1 MASNLA
7 RRGGIMPMMPAAGA
21 AKRGKNHDR
30 GPLTK
35 YLAFRLADDIYGAPL
50 SLIREILERKP
61 LTPVPRAHPSIMG
74 IISNRGQLIT
84 VIDLRRR
91 LHLAERPETN
101 KARILTTNPMGI
113 ELLGLY
119 VDEVLQTYDLADN
132 EIEPTTTAF
141 GGEVAGYISGI
152 VRPAS
157 VEGPSANRVGKR
169 VAAAKQVARVI
180 ILLDLKI
187 ILAT

>member
-1 MASNLA
+1 MATNLA
-7 RRGGIMPMMPAAGA
+7 RRGAAPLIAAPAA
-21 AKRGKNHDR
+21 AKRGKTHDR

-35 YLAFRLADDIYGAPL
+35 YLAFRLADDVYGAPL
-50 SLIREILERKP
+50 SLIREILVRKP

-91 LHLAERPETN
+91 LRLAERPETN
-101 KARILTTNPMGI
+101 KARILTTNPMGV

-119 VDEVLQTYDLADN
+119 VDEVLQTYDLADSD
-132 EIEPTTTAF
+132 IESTTTAF
-141 GGEVAGYISGI
+141 GGEVAGYIAGI
-152 VRPAS
+152 VRPTQ
-157 VEGPSANRVGKR
+157 VEGPSASRVGKR
-169 VAAAKQVARVI
+169 VPAAKQVARVM

-187 ILAT
+187 ILSS